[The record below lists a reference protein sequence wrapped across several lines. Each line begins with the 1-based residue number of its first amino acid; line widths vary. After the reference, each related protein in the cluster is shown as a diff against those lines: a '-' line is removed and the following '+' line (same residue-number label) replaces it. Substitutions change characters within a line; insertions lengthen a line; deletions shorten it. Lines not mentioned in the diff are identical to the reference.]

1 MNSERKIMDQGFVQ
15 EFNAIAE
22 DIVLG
27 KGAEITG
34 RNPGISLAGQS
45 CKDEKAA

>member
-1 MNSERKIMDQGFVQ
+1 MDQGFVQ

-34 RNPGISLAGQS
+34 RNPELVWQG
-45 CKDEKAA
+45 KAARMKRRRRTVGAP